1 MSQLTI
7 TLDDN
12 LLMAA
17 QAFAQR
23 KGQQLDALVADL
35 LRAEVQPTPAPKP
48 LAQHYSPRIQRL
60 LGSLKLPA
68 DFDYRT
74 ELENALEER
83 FGSRA

>member
-7 TLDDN
+7 TLDDD
-12 LLMAA
+12 LLLAV

-23 KGQQLDALVADL
+23 TGQQIDTVVAEC
-35 LRAEVQPTPAPKP
+35 LRATVPAAMLPAEPTR
-48 LAQHYSPRIQRL
+48 QYSPRIQRL
-60 LGSLKLPA
+60 MGSVKLPA

-83 FGSRA
+83 FGLKS

>member
-23 KGQQLDALVADL
+23 KGQRLDVLLADL
-35 LRAEVQPTPAPKP
+35 LRAEVQPVAPPAVPSRQ
-48 LAQHYSPRIQRL
+48 LSPRIQRL
-60 LGSLKLPA
+60 FGAVKASA
-68 DFDYRT
+68 DFDYKT
-74 ELENALEER
+74 ELSKALEER
-83 FGSRA
+83 FGL